1 MLEPSFPQGAAS
13 HRRSWGG
20 PTTPPG
26 RPLQAGASFTLRH
39 PGLLLRELESWSRA
53 RRTLGTR
60 EAQRERGGKGPRW
73 AFQGLGQRASGNR
86 ARQLAT
92 LQGNYAFAREEISS
106 EMPKN
111 AESKLTHFSN
121 WLDQNLYKVSLCFP
135 WAETANLQ
143 AQVQVQA
150 RLPGGGP
157 PPPRGRRRPQDA
169 AVSLRRGLSSCLS
182 PKCNLSLRWGPGSCK
197 GCVRAGKWVP
207 LVLRRLLSCLPPPG
221 ASCRQGGSQSRGPR
235 EPGPQRAAAE
245 GGSG

>member
-1 MLEPSFPQGAAS
+1 ML
-13 HRRSWGG
+13 
-20 PTTPPG
+20 PG
-26 RPLQAGASFTLRH
+26 IEHVS
-39 PGLLLRELESWSRA
+39 LLLCKETMLLLVRKYLQKCLKMLSQSLRIFPTGW
-53 RRTLGTR
+53 TR
-60 EAQRERGGKGPRW
+60 IFTK
-73 AFQGLGQRASGNR
+73 
-86 ARQLAT
+86 
-92 LQGNYAFAREEISS
+92 
-106 EMPKN
+106 
-111 AESKLTHFSN
+111 
-121 WLDQNLYKVSLCFP
+121 SLCVF
-135 WAETANLQ
+135 LGL
-143 AQVQVQA
+143 
-150 RLPGGGP
+150 RLPTYRLRFRSKPDFLVEAP